1 MREIF
6 HVREKSRKQK
16 NHMEDRRGEG
26 KQESSERV
34 KSAGKWESASIL
46 TQLNGAVR
54 QRDHAGLAPNQK
66 KKWCTMTGKSGLQE
80 DVILCTCLCF
90 LCIFKSLLF
99 VFSLYILFILLFF
112 MFSSRRRHE
121 KSPSHSGHFPCFSFC
136 NTNFFNK

>member
-16 NHMEDRRGEG
+16 NHMEDRRDEG

-66 KKWCTMTGKSGLQE
+66 KKWCTMTGKSGCRRMSFCAL
-80 DVILCTCLCF
+80 VSASYVFLSHYFLSFPYIFFLFCCSLCF
-90 LCIFKSLLF
+90 LLGVDTRKAQVIRGIFHAFLF
-99 VFSLYILFILLFF
+99 ATQIL
-112 MFSSRRRHE
+112 S
-121 KSPSHSGHFPCFSFC
+121 K
-136 NTNFFNK
+136 